1 MKTTMSQMI
10 IENRKARFEYH
21 IEETLEAGL
30 CLTGS
35 EVKSI
40 RSKNVNIQD
49 AFITLKK
56 GEPYILNMKI
66 TKYQQAYATENH
78 EPNRDKKILLHKKQ
92 INKFFGKT
100 QEKGYTIIPLD
111 IHLQRGKMKLT
122 IALAKGKALHDKRQ
136 SIKERDLKR
145 QERRLGDFF

>member
-1 MKTTMSQMI
+1 MKIPMSQMI

-40 RSKNVNIQD
+40 RCKNVSIQD

-66 TKYQQAYATENH
+66 TKYQQAYEAENH

-92 INKFFGKT
+92 IDKLFGKN

-122 IALAKGKALHDKRQ
+122 IALAKGKALYDKRQ

-145 QERRLGDFF
+145 QERKLGDFF